1 MQPSVANAS
10 NRCNDAAQR
19 CKRISPLRFLPR
31 CRGAHCA
38 PADILPT
45 FDFPIPIP
53 PSSRE
58 GDRPVGGGRS
68 SQAVEGAKNPAG
80 RDFDMYPQYWTPGIG
95 GIFMRY
101 SYEYKKM
108 CVELYRQGKWVETP
122 EGVKEKNFRN
132 MIQIWARTEESC
144 GVEALRHKNQNK
156 VWTAEEK
163 YELVAKVLAGES
175 NRTTAIAAGIDK
187 GLLYSWVRCYK
198 MKGYQGLVAQR
209 QGRPP
214 KEPDMRK
221 KIEPAE
227 LTPSEREEMI
237 RLRAENERLRAEIA
251 VVKKEIA
258 LREERCAAQ
267 LKAKKLRSSK
277 SSTKKDIN

>member
-1 MQPSVANAS
+1 
-10 NRCNDAAQR
+10 
-19 CKRISPLRFLPR
+19 
-31 CRGAHCA
+31 
-38 PADILPT
+38 
-45 FDFPIPIP
+45 
-53 PSSRE
+53 
-58 GDRPVGGGRS
+58 
-68 SQAVEGAKNPAG
+68 
-80 RDFDMYPQYWTPGIG
+80 MYPQYWTSGIG

-144 GVEALRHKNQNK
+144 GVEVLRHKNQNK

>member
-1 MQPSVANAS
+1 
-10 NRCNDAAQR
+10 
-19 CKRISPLRFLPR
+19 
-31 CRGAHCA
+31 
-38 PADILPT
+38 
-45 FDFPIPIP
+45 
-53 PSSRE
+53 
-58 GDRPVGGGRS
+58 
-68 SQAVEGAKNPAG
+68 
-80 RDFDMYPQYWTPGIG
+80 
-95 GIFMRY
+95 MRY

-163 YELVAKVLAGES
+163 YERVAKVLAGES

-221 KIEPAE
+221 KIEPTE